1 MLLLILISYKMSMYG
16 MRNYRRVNQQLI
28 NRALE
33 RIERNELTVE
43 DILDEEEFVLD
54 LKSTTYSQLSSW

>member
-1 MLLLILISYKMSMYG
+1 MSMYG